1 MFEMPSP
8 PLAAAQTQGR
18 NKLPDYYRIL
28 EVDPAASKEVIEKA
42 FKALSQKKHPDKVP
56 TEDKQD
62 AERAWLEIRDA
73 YEVLKDDDKRAVYD
87 ASRKREML
95 KLFMNEGVIGLA
107 KKYLR

>member
-1 MFEMPSP
+1 MPQPS
-8 PLAAAQTQGR
+8 LAASQTQGR
-18 NKLPDYYRIL
+18 NKLPDYYRML

-56 TEDKQD
+56 PEQKQD
-62 AERAWLEIRDA
+62 AERTWMEIRDA
-73 YEVLKDDDKRAVYD
+73 YEVLKDDDKRAAYD

-95 KLFMNEGVIGLA
+95 NLFLSEGVIGLA